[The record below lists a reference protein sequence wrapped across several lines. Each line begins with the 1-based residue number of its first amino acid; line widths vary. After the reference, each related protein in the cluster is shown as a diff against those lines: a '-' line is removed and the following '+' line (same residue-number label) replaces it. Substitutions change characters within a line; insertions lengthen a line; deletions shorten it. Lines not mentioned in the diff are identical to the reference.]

1 MNENSEKNIS
11 GNPDS
16 QNRNITDDQLQIDT
30 QLQDANRQ
38 GPLRSASSG
47 LDMQFATAL
56 DRLTMPTPFT
66 SQLRYDNPAHGATL
80 GTPGLAGNITEWKT
94 FRNGSTANGS
104 TYAFTYDLM
113 SRLKSSSRYAGNS
126 ATATSPYTEKD
137 ITYFADSR
145 IKTMKRYGAS
155 ASSVQSL
162 SFATDTNTYDSFRNV
177 TNDATSGT
185 SIEWNILNLPRK
197 MTTSGG
203 VVSEYTYLADGAK
216 VSMKSGT
223 TTLHYLGSMV
233 FSQAGSASPVF
244 ESMAFSEGRI
254 VVNSS
259 GSKAVH
265 YHISDHLGSVRSVVK
280 ADGTVIAANDYYP
293 YGKRINTAA
302 ATAPT
307 QRDRHTFSGKED
319 QSKTPAGCP
328 YIDFG
333 TRMYSPETGSWLSV
347 DPMAENYYGFGLH
360 AYCAGNPVNL
370 IDYNGKEFT
379 ERSWFFF
386 NLLTQLAYEELVWQ
400 TQVGGSIEDYLQIFH
415 ELDVLSKSDQVY
427 DAFYD
432 SSMNTETEI
441 RSGVEYNFDNNYFE
455 IKLADDNPGLLAHE
469 FLHAFQFEIGEF
481 SSGHS
486 GSGSPLYDLTD
497 EYNAY
502 KRGELFGGDCY
513 SQMKIQS
520 MYPKLK
526 ETRATEKQQLENMPD
541 IGRQKIASQY
551 KTAFRVKGK
560 TYRY

>member
-66 SQLRYDNPAHGATL
+66 SQLRYDNPAHGATP

-216 VSMKSGT
+216 VRMKSGT

-259 GSKAVH
+259 GSKEVH

-293 YGKRINTAA
+293 YGKRINTAS

-319 QSKTPAGCP
+319 QALTPGGAP
-328 YIDFG
+328 YLDFG
-333 TRMYSPETGSWLSV
+333 ARMYSAETGRWLSV
-347 DPMAENYYGFGLH
+347 DPMAEKYYGIGTNV
-360 AYCAGNPVNL
+360 YCAGNPINL
-370 IDYNGKEFT
+370 VDTKGLDIW
-379 ERSWFFF
+379 RF
-386 NLLTQLAYEELVWQ
+386 NVKGELVDNIHNNNNDIFVVVQQNEYGSWKEIDGSKVVMPFGSVSQ
-400 TQVGGSIEDYLQIFH
+400 HKDNSLLFSIQDNSQAKNVFETMANNTSVEWSYVSYSDGRAAEVGTNSKADSNKTMIESVKYRESVLDEVIHSHPTWPYPSSKDKQFYGELMNNAGSNRNNILVKLYY
-415 ELDVLSKSDQVY
+415 VLSGDYISY
-427 DAFYD
+427 NENGPIYD
-432 SSMNTETEI
+432 SN
-441 RSGVEYNFDNNYFE
+441 
-455 IKLADDNPGLLAHE
+455 
-469 FLHAFQFEIGEF
+469 
-481 SSGHS
+481 
-486 GSGSPLYDLTD
+486 LY
-497 EYNAY
+497 EC
-502 KRGELFGGDCY
+502 F
-513 SQMKIQS
+513 
-520 MYPKLK
+520 
-526 ETRATEKQQLENMPD
+526 
-541 IGRQKIASQY
+541 
-551 KTAFRVKGK
+551 
-560 TYRY
+560 